1 MPTRHKR
8 SSACTYFS
16 KTRRLCKEPCKY
28 VFRQLK
34 DANTGME
41 KTVGFCKTKYR
52 HFKKHGRKTKHHKR
66 ILKKMSKDIQK
77 LEKATVV
84 AKKANEEVAKVGMN
98 MEVPSVAD
106 LSKSV
111 GSLFSSSA
119 AAVAPAAPVE
129 EPVAPAPAVEEEKK
143 VEEAPASTNPL
154 SMEIPVPSVA
164 DLSKSVGNL
173 VSSVTAPAVTTD
185 VKGGK

>member
-119 AAVAPAAPVE
+119 VAVE
-129 EPVAPAPAVEEEKK
+129 EPVAPAVEEEKK
-143 VEEAPASTNPL
+143 AEEAPASTNPL

-164 DLSKSVGNL
+164 DISKSVGNL
-173 VSSVTAPAVTTD
+173 VSSVTSAAPASAEAPA

>member
-34 DANTGME
+34 DANSGME
-41 KTVGFCKTKYR
+41 KTIGYCKTKYN

-84 AKKANEEVAKVGMN
+84 AKKANDEVAKVGMN

-111 GSLFSSSA
+111 GSLFSS
-119 AAVAPAAPVE
+119 
-129 EPVAPAPAVEEEKK
+129 APAPAVEEKKAEVAPVVEEEKK
-143 VEEAPASTNPL
+143 AEAAPEAAASTNPL
-154 SMEIPVPSVA
+154 SLEVPSVA
-164 DLSKSVGNL
+164 DISKSVGSL
-173 VSSVTAPAVTTD
+173 VSSVTGPAENKEPA